1 MQQGNAKKMMS
12 YRWVVW
18 GVLVLS
24 YIIVFFHRLSIG
36 VVRQELV
43 DTFNIS
49 GTTFANIGSTYFYAY
64 MVMQIPS
71 GILADSLGARKTV
84 TIGTFMAAIGSI
96 MFGLAPNLPML
107 FLGRLIVGIGV
118 SVVFIAILKTQ
129 SQWFREREFA
139 TMTGLTSLFGNLGGM
154 LAQTPLVFMV
164 AYFTWRTTFV
174 IFGAISLVVAA
185 LCYLFVRNSPKE
197 MGFPTIQEIEG
208 IKTEAAAQVK
218 APALMEG
225 LVKTLSNWRTWPNFF
240 LFIGFYGP
248 FVALS
253 GTWGQSYLME
263 VYGLAAETAPNYL
276 LVSVLGLAIGSI
288 VIGRISDS
296 LRRRKLPMI
305 ISGSIYVASWALV
318 VLWNGG
324 KPPIGILYPLYFVLG
339 FTCSIF
345 LLGLACAKE
354 VNHPSIAGISTSVV
368 NIGGFLGAAIIP
380 PILGRVFDT
389 YKGVLEPT
397 MLYQKAFMYCLIAAA
412 ISFIFTF
419 FVKETN
425 CKNIYGQKA

>member
-1 MQQGNAKKMMS
+1 MQQDNVKKMMS

-24 YIIVFFHRLSIG
+24 YIIVFFHRLSLG
-36 VVRQELV
+36 VVRQDLV

-49 GTTFANIGSTYFYAY
+49 STTFANIGSTYFYAY

-84 TIGTFMAAIGSI
+84 TMGTFMAAIGSI
-96 MFGLAPNLPML
+96 IFGLAPNLPLL
-107 FLGRLIVGIGV
+107 FFGRLLVGIGV

-139 TMTGLTSLFGNLGGM
+139 TMTGLTSLVGNIGGM
-154 LAQTPLVFMV
+154 LAQTPLVIMV

-174 IFGAISLVVAA
+174 IFGVISLGVAV
-185 LCYLFVRNSPKE
+185 LSYLVVRNSPAE

-208 IKTEAAAQVK
+208 IKVEKTKTEAA
-218 APALMEG
+218 PSLLEG
-225 LVKTLSNWRTWPNFF
+225 LKRTLSNWRTWPGFF
-240 LFIGFYGP
+240 IFVGFYGP
-248 FVALS
+248 FVAMS
-253 GTWGQSYLME
+253 GTWGQSYLMD
-263 VYGLAAETAPNYL
+263 VYGMAAESAPNYL
-276 LVSVLGLAIGSI
+276 LISVLGLAIGSI
-288 VIGRISDS
+288 VLGKISDS

-305 ISGSIYVASWALV
+305 VAGAVYVASWALI

-324 KPPIGILYPLYFVLG
+324 KPPVAVLYPLFFVLG
-339 FTCSIF
+339 FTCCIF

-368 NIGGFLGAAIIP
+368 NIGGFLGSAIIP
-380 PILGRVFDT
+380 PILGGVFDRYQNLMGAT
-389 YKGVLEPT
+389 E
-397 MLYQKAFMYCLIAAA
+397 LYQRAFMYCLIAAA
-412 ISFIFTF
+412 ISFMFTF
-419 FVKETN
+419 LIKETN
-425 CKNIYGQKA
+425 CKNIYGK

>member
-1 MQQGNAKKMMS
+1 MQQDNARKMMS

-24 YIIVFFHRLSIG
+24 YIIVFFNRLSIG

-43 DTFNIS
+43 DTFNIT

-84 TIGTFMAAIGSI
+84 AIGTLMAGIGSI
-96 MFGLAPNLPML
+96 IFGLAPNLMMV
-107 FLGRLIVGIGV
+107 FIGRLIVGIGV

-154 LAQTPLVFMV
+154 MAQTPLVFMV

-174 IFGAISLVVAA
+174 IIGVISLVVGG
-185 LCYLFVRNSPKE
+185 LSYVFVRNSPKE
-197 MGFPTIQEIEG
+197 MGLPTIQEIEG
-208 IKTEAAAQVK
+208 IQTAATKTK
-218 APALMEG
+218 APSLMEG
-225 LVKTLSNWRTWPNFF
+225 LSKTLSNWRTWPGFF

-253 GTWGQSYLME
+253 GTWGQSYLMQ
-263 VYGLAAETAPNYL
+263 VYGLAPEVAPNYL

-288 VIGRISDS
+288 VIGKISDS

-305 ISGSIYVASWALV
+305 LAGAVYVISWALV

-324 KPPIGILYPLYFVLG
+324 KPPLEVLYPLYFVLG

-389 YKGVLEPT
+389 YGGILEPVV
-397 MLYQKAFMYCLIAAA
+397 LYQKAFMYCLVAAV
-412 ISFIFTF
+412 ISFMFTF
-419 FVKETN
+419 LIKETN

>member
-1 MQQGNAKKMMS
+1 MQQDNAKKMMS

-24 YIIVFFHRLSIG
+24 YIIVFFHRLSLG
-36 VVRQELV
+36 VVRQDLV

-84 TIGTFMAAIGSI
+84 AMGTFMAAIGSI
-96 MFGLAPNLPML
+96 VFGLAPNLPLL
-107 FLGRLIVGIGV
+107 FFGRLLVGIGV

-139 TMTGLTSLFGNLGGM
+139 TMTGLTSLFGNIGGM
-154 LAQTPLVFMV
+154 LAQTPLVIMV

-174 IFGAISLVVAA
+174 IFGVISLVVAI
-185 LCYLFVRNSPKE
+185 LCYLVVRNSPAE

-208 IKTEAAAQVK
+208 IKAEKTRTEAA
-218 APALMEG
+218 PSLMEG
-225 LVKTLSNWRTWPNFF
+225 LRKTLSNWRTWPGFF
-240 LFIGFYGP
+240 IFVGFYGP

-253 GTWGQSYLME
+253 GTWGQSYLMD
-263 VYGLAAETAPNYL
+263 VYGMTAEAAPNYL

-288 VIGRISDS
+288 VLGRISDS
-296 LRRRKLPMI
+296 LRRRKLPMVVA
-305 ISGSIYVASWALV
+305 GAVYVASWALV

-324 KPPIGILYPLYFVLG
+324 KPPIAVLYPLYFVLG
-339 FTCSIF
+339 FTCCIF

-380 PILGRVFDT
+380 PILGGVFDK
-389 YKGVLEPT
+389 YQGLMEPT
-397 MLYQKAFMYCLIAAA
+397 QLYQKAFMYCLIAAV
-412 ISFIFTF
+412 ISFVFTF
-419 FVKETN
+419 FIKETN
-425 CKNIYGQKA
+425 CKNIYGK

>member
-1 MQQGNAKKMMS
+1 MQQDKVKKMMT

-43 DTFNIS
+43 DTFNIT

-84 TIGTFMAAIGSI
+84 TIGTLMAGIGSI
-96 MFGLAPNLPML
+96 IFGLAPNLMMV
-107 FLGRLIVGIGV
+107 FIGRLIVGIGV

-154 LAQTPLVFMV
+154 MAQTPLVFMV

-174 IFGAISLVVAA
+174 IIGVISLVVGG
-185 LCYLFVRNSPKE
+185 LSYVFVRNSPKE
-197 MGFPTIQEIEG
+197 MGLPTIQEIEG
-208 IKTEAAAQVK
+208 IQTEATK
-218 APALMEG
+218 TKSPSLMEG
-225 LVKTLSNWRTWPNFF
+225 LSKTLSNWRTWPGFF

-253 GTWGQSYLME
+253 GTWGQSYLMQ
-263 VYGLAAETAPNYL
+263 VYGLAPEVAPNYL

-288 VIGRISDS
+288 VIGKISDS
-296 LRRRKLPMI
+296 IRSRKLPMI
-305 ISGSIYVASWALV
+305 LAGAVYVISWALV

-324 KPPIGILYPLYFVLG
+324 KPPLEVLYPLYFVLG

-389 YKGVLEPT
+389 YGGILEPVV
-397 MLYQKAFMYCLIAAA
+397 LYQKAFMYCLVAAV
-412 ISFIFTF
+412 ISFMFTF
-419 FVKETN
+419 LIKETN
-425 CKNIYGQKA
+425 CKNIYGQKE

>member
-1 MQQGNAKKMMS
+1 MQQDNVKKMMS

-24 YIIVFFHRLSIG
+24 YIIVFFHRLSLG
-36 VVRQELV
+36 VVRQDLV

-84 TIGTFMAAIGSI
+84 TMGTFMAAIGSI
-96 MFGLAPNLPML
+96 IFGLAPNLPLL
-107 FLGRLIVGIGV
+107 FFGRLLVGIGV

-139 TMTGLTSLFGNLGGM
+139 TMTGLTSLVGNIGGM
-154 LAQTPLVFMV
+154 LAQTPLVIMV

-174 IFGAISLVVAA
+174 IFGVISLGVAV
-185 LCYLFVRNSPKE
+185 LSYLVVRNSPAE

-208 IKTEAAAQVK
+208 IKVEKTKTEAA
-218 APALMEG
+218 PSLLEG
-225 LVKTLSNWRTWPNFF
+225 LKRTLSNWRTWPGFF
-240 LFIGFYGP
+240 IFVGFYGP
-248 FVALS
+248 FVAMS
-253 GTWGQSYLME
+253 GTWGQSYLMD
-263 VYGLAAETAPNYL
+263 VYGMAAESAPNYL
-276 LVSVLGLAIGSI
+276 LISVLGLAIGSI
-288 VIGRISDS
+288 VLGKISDS

-305 ISGSIYVASWALV
+305 VAGAVYVASWALI

-324 KPPIGILYPLYFVLG
+324 KPPVAVLYPLFFVLG
-339 FTCSIF
+339 FTCCIF

-368 NIGGFLGAAIIP
+368 NIGGFLGSAIIP
-380 PILGRVFDT
+380 PILGGVFDRYQNLMGAT
-389 YKGVLEPT
+389 E
-397 MLYQKAFMYCLIAAA
+397 LYQKAFMYCLIAAA
-412 ISFIFTF
+412 ISFMFTF
-419 FVKETN
+419 LIKETN
-425 CKNIYGQKA
+425 CKNIYGK